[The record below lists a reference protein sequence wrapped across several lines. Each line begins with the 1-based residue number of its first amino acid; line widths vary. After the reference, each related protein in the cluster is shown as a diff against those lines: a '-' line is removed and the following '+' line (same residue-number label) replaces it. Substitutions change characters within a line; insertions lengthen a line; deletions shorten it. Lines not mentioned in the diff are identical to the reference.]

1 MATVDSVTSVEKV
14 YTPSKKETEVINRV
28 YTRFKRMQEERDK
41 VRREFDGLTL
51 TQYVNNSMD
60 AYNGIVSDALKAT
73 KEDWQSII
81 WDHKTRGKVKTTI
94 AMIVGMRPFMSIIG
108 KNQAS
113 HDYAS
118 DMLEVYED
126 SWKNENGAYK
136 LYLQALSACNKG
148 TVIVEEVYQ
157 EEKVKRKE
165 IISVDQQTGKVKFT
179 EKEVI
184 KDGYGCV
191 KANIVP
197 LLNFYP
203 NENSAEIEHD
213 CCTIGIFTEDKF
225 KNKYRKYPNAEYVKP
240 GVFVSGQSQDDILY
254 KSIATVDKSKL
265 IEVIRYYNE
274 DLDEFVILAN
284 GFWINPQDGD
294 EVSPLPFDH
303 KKLPFTKTVF
313 ELADEDC
320 FYGKSLPDLMHGE
333 QDADNALQ
341 RLMLDQ
347 EILKGNRP
355 ILLGM
360 GIDIDSYQLYPGRPV
375 KMTGDVNQM
384 KEMDLQ
390 GASQSGFQFLQL
402 LKTNSDVNTSI
413 DPTAQ
418 GVHSG
423 RKTARETVILDE
435 NSKRNS
441 GPFQL
446 HIYKLLF
453 DRAKLRVE
461 NIKQFYT
468 KPVQYSVL
476 QDKYGNP
483 TLNSEGKK
491 TRSKKQYRTIPIAK
505 NGKAPRWLTI
515 NPAMKGSEFDLRFV
529 EDFEVTDNRSYR
541 IEMSKALLDEA
552 KTNPLIN
559 ADEATI
565 DYLESIR
572 RNPDRFYLKPK
583 PKDMAFQA
591 SQGVPPQNQPMTPP
605 Q

>member
-1 MATVDSVTSVEKV
+1 MASSVDGVQPVTKTYIPSEKE
-14 YTPSKKETEVINRV
+14 SAVINRV
-28 YTRFKRMQEERDK
+28 FNRFKRMQEERDK
-41 VRREFDGLTL
+41 VRREFDNLTL
-51 TQYVNNSMD
+51 KQYVQNGSD
-60 AYNGIVSDALKAT
+60 AYNGIESEALKAT
-73 KEDWQSII
+73 KEDWQSIA

-94 AMIVGMRPFMSIIG
+94 AMIVGMRPFISVNG
-108 KNQAS
+108 KTAKA
-113 HDYAS
+113 HEYAA

-126 SWKNENGAYK
+126 AWKNENGAYK
-136 LYLQALSACNKG
+136 LYLQALSACIKG

-157 EEKVKRKE
+157 EEKVKQKT
-165 IISVDQQTGKVKFT
+165 ITSVDQETGRVKFT

-184 KDGYGCV
+184 KGGYGHV
-191 KANIVP
+191 KSNIVN

-213 CCTIGIFTEDKF
+213 CCVINLYSETAF
-225 KNKYRKYPNAEYVKP
+225 KNKFGKYPNAEYVKP
-240 GVFVSGQSQDDILY
+240 GTFVSGESHTDILY
-254 KSIATVDKSKL
+254 KSIAEHKETL

-284 GFWINPQDGD
+284 GFWINPQDKD
-294 EVSPLPFDH
+294 EVSPIPFDH
-303 KKLPFTKTVF
+303 KRLPFAKTIF

-320 FYGKSLPDLMHGE
+320 FYGKHLPDLMKGE
-333 QDADNALQ
+333 QGSTNALE

-360 GIDIDSYQLYPGRPV
+360 GIDIETFRIAPGMPI
-375 KMTGDVNQM
+375 KMTGPIDQM
-384 KEMDLQ
+384 QEMDFQ
-390 GASQSGFQFLQL
+390 GASQSGFQYLQM
-402 LKTNSDVNTSI
+402 LKTNSNENTSI

-476 QDKYGNP
+476 QDKYGSAV
-483 TLNSEGKK
+483 LNSEGKK
-491 TRSKKQYRTIPIAK
+491 TKAGKQYREITVAK
-505 NGKAPRWLTI
+505 PGKAPQWLVVK
-515 NPAMKGSEFDLRFV
+515 PEMKGCEFDLRFV

-552 KTNPLIN
+552 KANPLIS

-565 DYLESIR
+565 DYLEAIR
-572 RNPDRFYLKPK
+572 RNPDRFYIKPK
-583 PKDMAFQA
+583 PQDIAFQNG
-591 SQGVPPQNQPMTPP
+591 QGIPPVNAPAV
-605 Q
+605 